1 MNAIDMI
8 ARCMRHLM
16 GPPNHFMDL
25 TEAQR
30 AEVAGK
36 GEKVTTPPAE
46 FSAPSDR
53 GIEGY
58 APIEA
63 TAAETVGYYEG

>member
-8 ARCMRHLM
+8 ARCMQRSM

-36 GEKVTTPPAE
+36 GGAITPPAAE

-58 APIEA
+58 ALIEA